1 MKSKKRAIRR
11 KHERHHKNILKERY
25 EYQGHRWWI
34 RKQNGYYKKE
44 YKSENHRGNRYSS
57 LKKQSN
63 RRIRRYKGE
72 IPHGNK
78 YRKLF
83 DLWWTFY

>member
-34 RKQNGYYKKE
+34 SNKNGYYAKE
-44 YKSENHRGNRYSS
+44 YKGNIYRW
-57 LKKQSN
+57 LKKHSN
-63 RRIRRYKGE
+63 RMVRRYKGE